1 MLATA
6 ALRTKPRQREPED
19 LGFDVS
25 VDLEVGEMLV
35 WVRRSR
41 EAWTR
46 FYLETTGALPRCG
59 TRCLAVAH
67 GKHGQEQQDKEKS
80 GRRSRD

>member
-41 EAWTR
+41 KAWTR
-46 FYLETTGALPRCG
+46 FYLETTGALPRRG
-59 TRCLAVAH
+59 ALCLAAAR
-67 GKHGQEQQDKEKS
+67 GEHGQEQRDK
-80 GRRSRD
+80 